1 MRSRALT
8 LLGFGVGLALTAV
21 AVVPVP
27 VAAHHSF
34 AAEFDAAQPIT
45 IKGKVTKISW
55 TNPHVWVYLNVADE
69 KTGKVEN
76 WGFEMGAPQQVRARG
91 WDRDTL
97 KTGDELIVE
106 GSKARDGSSRM
117 NARNVTWAATG
128 KKLGAASS
136 EGATSGIGVP

>member
-8 LLGFGVGLALTAV
+8 LLAFGVGLMAAV
-21 AVVPVP
+21 AVP

-45 IKGKVTKISW
+45 IRGKVTKISW
-55 TNPHVWVYLNVADE
+55 TNPHVWVYLNVPDE

-106 GSKARDGSSRM
+106 GSRARDGSSRM

-136 EGATSGIGVP
+136 EGATAGVGVP

>member
-1 MRSRALT
+1 MRSRALI
-8 LLGFGVGLALTAV
+8 LLTFGVGLAAMTV
-21 AVVPVP
+21 AAVPVT
-27 VAAHHSF
+27 AHHSF

-45 IKGKVTKISW
+45 IRGKVTKISW
-55 TNPHVWVYLNVADE
+55 TNPHVWVYLNVPDE

-106 GSKARDGSSRM
+106 GSRARDGSSRM

-136 EGATSGIGVP
+136 EGATAGVGIP

>member
-1 MRSRALT
+1 MRSRT
-8 LLGFGVGLALTAV
+8 LLLAFGVGLMMA
-21 AVVPVP
+21 VP

-45 IKGKVTKISW
+45 IRGKVTKISW
-55 TNPHVWVYLNVADE
+55 TNPHVWIYLNVADD
-69 KTGKVEN
+69 KGKVEN

-97 KTGDELIVE
+97 KTGDEIIVE
-106 GSKARDGSSRM
+106 GSRARDGSLRM
-117 NARNVTWAATG
+117 NARNVTWALTG

-136 EGATSGIGVP
+136 EGASAAGAP

>member
-1 MRSRALT
+1 MRARALT
-8 LLGFGVGLALTAV
+8 LLAFGVGLMV
-21 AVVPVP
+21 ATVPV
-27 VAAHHSF
+27 VAHHSF

-45 IKGKVTKISW
+45 IRGKVTKIQW
-55 TNPHVWVYLNVADE
+55 TNPHVWIYLNVTDE

-106 GSKARDGSSRM
+106 GSKARDGSARM

>member
-1 MRSRALT
+1 MRSRALR
-8 LLGFGVGLALTAV
+8 LLGFGVGVGLMV
-21 AVVPVP
+21 AATP

-45 IKGKVTKISW
+45 IRGKVTKINW
-55 TNPHVWVYLNVADE
+55 TNPHVWIYLNVADE
-69 KTGKVEN
+69 TGKVQN
-76 WGFEMGAPQQVRARG
+76 WGFEMGAPQQVRGRG

-97 KTGDELIVE
+97 KTGDEIIVE
-106 GSKARDGSSRM
+106 GSRARDGSLRM

-136 EGATSGIGVP
+136 EGAAAGAP

>member
-1 MRSRALT
+1 LV
-8 LLGFGVGLALTAV
+8 FGVGLVVTAV
-21 AVVPVP
+21 AAVPV
-27 VAAHHSF
+27 VAHHSF

-45 IKGKVTKISW
+45 IRGKVTKISW
-55 TNPHVWVYLNVADE
+55 TNPHVWIYLNVADA
-69 KTGKVEN
+69 TGKVEN

-97 KTGDELIVE
+97 KAGDELIVE
-106 GSKARDGSSRM
+106 GSRARDGSLRM

-136 EGATSGIGVP
+136 EGATGTP

>member
-8 LLGFGVGLALTAV
+8 LLAFGVGLTVAAV
-21 AVVPVP
+21 TVP

-45 IKGKVTKISW
+45 IRGKVTKISW

-106 GSKARDGSSRM
+106 GSRARDGSSRM

-136 EGATSGIGVP
+136 EGAAAGTP

>member
-1 MRSRALT
+1 MRSRAWT
-8 LLGFGVGLALTAV
+8 LLAFGVGLLV
-21 AVVPVP
+21 AAVP

-34 AAEFDAAQPIT
+34 AAEFDANQPIT
-45 IKGKVTKISW
+45 IRGKVTKISW
-55 TNPHVWVYLNVADE
+55 TNPHVWIYVNVADE

-91 WDRDTL
+91 WDRESL

-106 GSKARDGSSRM
+106 GSRARDGSTRM

-136 EGATSGIGVP
+136 EGASAAGAP

>member
-8 LLGFGVGLALTAV
+8 FLAFGVGLAVTTVAAV
-21 AVVPVP
+21 H

-45 IKGKVTKISW
+45 IRGKVTKISW
-55 TNPHVWVYLNVADE
+55 TNPHVWVYLNVPDE
-69 KTGKVEN
+69 TGKVEN

-106 GSKARDGSSRM
+106 GSRARDGSSRM

-136 EGATSGIGVP
+136 EGAAAGTP

>member
-1 MRSRALT
+1 MRSRAWT
-8 LLGFGVGLALTAV
+8 LLAFGVGLMV
-21 AVVPVP
+21 AAVP

-34 AAEFDAAQPIT
+34 AAEFDASQPIT
-45 IKGKVTKISW
+45 IRGKVTKISW
-55 TNPHVWVYLNVADE
+55 TNPHVWVYLNVPDE

-106 GSKARDGSSRM
+106 GSRARDGSSRM
-117 NARNVTWAATG
+117 NARNVTWALTG

-136 EGATSGIGVP
+136 EGATAGVGVP